1 MEYARQL
8 QQLAHDEG
16 VSLKFFGDR
25 MADRRQLNQ
34 DGQKV
39 YVLRDLYPH
48 ADLVT
53 FPSLYE
59 GFGNAL
65 LESVYFQKPL
75 VVGRY
80 SVYQRDI
87 EPKGFRLPTIDGV
100 VDQQVVEETRRIIED
115 AAYRHALTDHNYHVA
130 SRFFSYRVLR
140 DSLRSMINNIRNL
153 TE

>member
-1 MEYARQL
+1 
-8 QQLAHDEG
+8 
-16 VSLKFFGDR
+16 

-34 DGQKV
+34 DGDKV
-39 YVLRDLYPH
+39 YVLSDLYPH
-48 ADLVT
+48 ADFIT

-65 LESVYFQKPL
+65 LESIYFRKPL

-100 VDQQVVEETRRIIED
+100 VDHSVVEESRRIIED
-115 AAYRHALTDHNYHVA
+115 AEYRHALTEHNYQVA
-130 SRFFSYRVLR
+130 NRFFSYRVLR
-140 DSLRSMINNIRNL
+140 DSLRSMINNIRNM

>member
-1 MEYARQL
+1 
-8 QQLAHDEG
+8 
-16 VSLKFFGDR
+16 
-25 MADRRQLNQ
+25 
-34 DGQKV
+34 
-39 YVLRDLYPH
+39 VLSDLYPH
-48 ADLVT
+48 ADFVT

-65 LESVYFQKPL
+65 LESVYFRKPL

-87 EPKGFRLPTIDGV
+87 EPKGFWLPTIDGV
-100 VDQQVVEETRRIIED
+100 VDRSVVEECRRIIDD
-115 AAYRHALTDHNYHVA
+115 AAYRQALTEHNYQVA

-140 DSLRSMINNIRNL
+140 DSLRSMINNIRNM

>member
-1 MEYARQL
+1 
-8 QQLAHDEG
+8 
-16 VSLKFFGDR
+16 

-34 DGQKV
+34 EGQKV
-39 YVLRDLYPH
+39 YVLSDLYPH

-65 LESVYFQKPL
+65 LESIYFRLPL
-75 VVGRY
+75 VIGRY

-100 VDQQVVEETRRIIED
+100 DRPTRRRRD
-115 AAYRHALTDHNYHVA
+115 PSHHRGRRLPPTGWW
-130 SRFFSYRVLR
+130 STTTGRGRFFSYRVLR
-140 DSLRSMINNIRNL
+140 DSLRGMINNIRNL